1 MNLHQNYSFRQLGFT
16 DFVRLKINKVG
27 GFTLIEL
34 IVVMTLITIMLGFAA
49 PQLRSALFV
58 DGTKKTSRWL
68 MITIPSIKT
77 KAIREQQLMVL
88 GISID
93 EDNLW
98 VVDPQPLKKEKNDM
112 EGNEEDV
119 EDLEDFGE
127 PPKKQKI
134 FKLPSDV
141 HIMDV
146 EFPNQDR
153 ISVGET
159 EIYFYPKGHSDHAII
174 HLEDSD
180 GHRFSFLIEPF
191 LPNIKRIDNY
201 VRF

>member
-1 MNLHQNYSFRQLGFT
+1 MVPHHNYSLTRLSFIES
-16 DFVRLKINKVG
+16 VRPIINKAG

-34 IVVMTLITIMLGFAA
+34 IVVMTLITIMLGFAV

-68 MITIPSIKT
+68 MITIPAIKT
-77 KAIREQQLMVL
+77 KAIREQKLMVM

-93 EDNLW
+93 ENNLW
-98 VVDPQPLKKEKNDM
+98 VVDPQPSKKEKIDM
-112 EGNEEDV
+112 EDQGEDI

-127 PPKKQKI
+127 EPPKQKT
-134 FKLPSDV
+134 FKLPSEV
-141 HIMDV
+141 RIMDV

-174 HLEDSD
+174 HLEDND